1 MPRRPDAAVARSI
14 AGGADRPPRRVA
26 LPRALWRL
34 GRAVLH
40 ALHGGLICAVVFP
53 FLDDAERMH
62 RVGWWARRML
72 DVMGIGLELRGAL
85 QPAPVLLTSNHV
97 SWLDILAID
106 AVRPAR
112 FVSKADVRHWPLLGF
127 MVACGGTLFIERER
141 KRDALRVVHQVAAA
155 LRDGA
160 TVAVFPEGTTGAG
173 PTLLPFHANLLQAA
187 ISTATPVQPVALRY
201 CDAAAAFSAA
211 PLYLDD
217 TSLLQSVWQVACAD
231 ALVVQVT
238 ALAPK
243 ETASTTQRR
252 QLAGDVRGAIQ
263 QALDAAGATPMA

>member
-1 MPRRPDAAVARSI
+1 MTLAARMPRHVAI
-14 AGGADRPPRRVA
+14 A
-26 LPRALWRL
+26 RACWRL
-34 GRAVLH
+34 GRAAVH
-40 ALHGGLICAVVFP
+40 ALHGGLICAIVFP
-53 FLDDAERMH
+53 FLDDPARRR

-72 DVMGIGLELRGAL
+72 EVMGIALDLRGSLRA
-85 QPAPVLLTSNHV
+85 APVLLVSNHV
-97 SWLDILAID
+97 SWLDILAVD

-173 PTLLPFHANLLQAA
+173 PALLPFHANLLQAA

-201 CDAAAAFSAA
+201 ADAGAAFSNA

-217 TSLLQSVWQVACAD
+217 TTLLQSVWQVVCAD
-231 ALVVQVT
+231 ALVAHLT
-238 ALAPK
+238 ALPPID
-243 ETASTTQRR
+243 TTSIERR
-252 QLAGDVRGAIQ
+252 RLAQAVRNDIQ
-263 QALDAAGATPMA
+263 QELDGAGSRSA